1 MSSICPWHKAYADL
15 AIRRDNE
22 KLNKERKQRKMST
35 LQRLMLS
42 SRLDHK
48 PDGFDRIDKCR
59 EALCALDNSGWKRSF
74 HQRQFHE
81 AYIRA
86 CARVFFKTDGT
97 AAFMQKQQKLLELN
111 GWECIAQE
119 VLVSTPRRFGKTISI
134 SMFAAALIFSCPS
147 VECSIYSTCKR
158 ISTKLLRMVL
168 RFLNLIHE
176 KMDIPKYKELRLNQE
191 EIMLLGPEG
200 AEDIRVINSYPS
212 RVSHSSHKWGSGI
225 LGFDWECLVDY
236 CCGLLWI
243 IWGSIANVLWIIV

>member
-1 MSSICPWHKAYADL
+1 MSSICPWHQAYVDL
-15 AIRRDNE
+15 ANRRNDE
-22 KLNKERKQRKMST
+22 KLNRERKQRKMST
-35 LQRLMLS
+35 LQRMMLG
-42 SRLDHK
+42 SRVDHK

-59 EALCALDNSGWKRSF
+59 EALNALDNSGWKRSF

-111 GWECIAQE
+111 NWECIAQE

-134 SMFAAALIFSCPS
+134 SMFAAALIFSCPA

-176 KMDIPKYKELRLNQE
+176 KMDVPKYKELRQNQE

-200 AEDIRVINSYPS
+200 AEDIRVVNSYPS
-212 RVSHSSHKWGSGI
+212 RVSHPSPK
-225 LGFDWECLVDY
+225 
-236 CCGLLWI
+236 
-243 IWGSIANVLWIIV
+243 

>member
-1 MSSICPWHKAYADL
+1 MMLSVCPWHTAYVGL
-15 AIRRDNE
+15 AKTKEQE
-22 KLNKERKQRKMST
+22 KKKEEKKQRKMST
-35 LQRLMLS
+35 LQRMMLT
-42 SRLDHK
+42 SRIDHK

-97 AAFMQKQQKLLELN
+97 AAFMQNQQKLLELN

-134 SMFAAALIFSCPS
+134 SMFAAALIFSCPA

-168 RFLNLIHE
+168 RFINLIHD
-176 KMDIPKYKELRLNQE
+176 KMDIPKYKELRQNQE

-200 AEDIRVINSYPS
+200 AEDIRVVNSYPS
-212 RVSHSSHKWGSGI
+212 RVSHPSQKRG
-225 LGFDWECLVDY
+225 LGFLFQRVGVLFSARLRVQ
-236 CCGLLWI
+236 GL
-243 IWGSIANVLWIIV
+243 GFRA